1 MDVDNDLDGQLLQQ
15 FSSLGTTDKEVLIAE
30 FQKLLGNQLNPAGC
44 AFFLDMNNWNLQAAI
59 CSYYDFDQPSVKLP
73 ELAFISDVTI
83 GDGEAVPPNTTFTKT
98 WRVANSGDEPWP
110 AGCQL
115 KFCSGENLANTDRAV
130 LGTLNPKE
138 TADISV
144 QMHSPAAPAVY
155 QSQWRMCTSTG
166 MYFGEPI
173 WVIITVAEGG
183 VLAVTQQLSRFG
195 NDFVQNPAPQ
205 NIPNPF
211 ASPTKSTLN
220 NECSG
225 NNAAFMSPNNSMV
238 AQQGSPYTNQLSP
251 SPVRTPHPVGPGDPA
266 RSLFQASGGME
277 DNTNCDTSHSQEEMS

>member
-1 MDVDNDLDGQLLQQ
+1 MDVDNELDGQLLQQ

-73 ELAFISDVTI
+73 ELAFITDVTV

-98 WRVANSGDEPWP
+98 WKVANSGDEPWP

-115 KFCSGENLANTDRAV
+115 RFCQGDNLANTDRAV
-130 LGTLNPKE
+130 LSVLNPRE
-138 TADISV
+138 TADISLE
-144 QMHSPAAPAVY
+144 MHSPATPGVY
-155 QSQWRMCTSTG
+155 QSQWRMCTATG

-195 NDFVQNPAPQ
+195 NDFVHNQASQNT
-205 NIPNPF
+205 PNPF
-211 ASPTKSTLN
+211 ASPTKSASSS
-220 NECSG
+220 EVSG
-225 NNAAFMSPNNSMV
+225 TCTTFMSPNNSMV
-238 AQQGSPYTNQLSP
+238 AQQGSPYTSQLSP
-251 SPVRTPHPVGPGDPA
+251 SPERTQRNIGPHEPV
-266 RSLFQASGGME
+266 RSLFQASGSIE
-277 DNTNCDTSHSQEEMS
+277 SSTNCDTSNSQEEMS